1 VARVPLGTALPGAGG
16 PGGGE
21 GVGSGEGEFDAA
33 TPDFG
38 IMSEGRRNKNTVRH
52 GTSRS
57 FRIQHEQTT
66 VGVYTTNTY
75 FR

>member
-1 VARVPLGTALPGAGG
+1 MVAGLRGLCLVARVPLGTALPGAGG

-38 IMSEGRRNKNTVRH
+38 IMSEGRRNKNTDADRAP
-52 GTSRS
+52 R
-57 FRIQHEQTT
+57 
-66 VGVYTTNTY
+66 Y
-75 FR
+75 